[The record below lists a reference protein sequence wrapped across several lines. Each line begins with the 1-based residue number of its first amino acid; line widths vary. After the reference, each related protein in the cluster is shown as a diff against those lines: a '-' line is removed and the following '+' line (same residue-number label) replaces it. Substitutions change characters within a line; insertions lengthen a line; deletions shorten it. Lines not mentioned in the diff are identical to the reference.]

1 MKLTFDQSEYRL
13 HLEIVQFGIFQAII
27 GIKSMLDF
35 NQIIKLVALFK
46 ISTNLYM
53 KALKEKIS

>member
-53 KALKEKIS
+53 KTLKEKIS